1 LHFSNATRE
10 SLLDSTPQLKQA
22 DLKKFIEDR
31 FGRAKI
37 KQTIASARV
46 DWQGGRESKMEDR
59 E

>member
-1 LHFSNATRE
+1 MRE